1 MAGLT
6 EIQFKELDKDMA
18 LPGGFGNLPLATIL
32 GGIICEAV
40 TATSTTAPALDFTK
54 SGSWFCDISDD
65 ATVTVTNPKHPCIV
79 KIKVQQAAAG
89 SKTFT
94 LPATFIG
101 TYAIT
106 ATANKYDH
114 TFWHFDGT
122 NYILIAAT
130 KGLDA

>member
-6 EIQFKELDKDMA
+6 EIQLKETDKVMA
-18 LPGGFGNLPLATIL
+18 LAGGLGNLPLATIL
-32 GGIICEAV
+32 GGIICDPV

-54 SGSWFCDISDD
+54 SGSWFCDISDN
-65 ATVTVTNPKHPCIV
+65 ATVTVTNPTHPCIV
-79 KIKVQQAAAG
+79 KVKVQQAGAG

-106 ATANKYDH
+106 ATADKYDH